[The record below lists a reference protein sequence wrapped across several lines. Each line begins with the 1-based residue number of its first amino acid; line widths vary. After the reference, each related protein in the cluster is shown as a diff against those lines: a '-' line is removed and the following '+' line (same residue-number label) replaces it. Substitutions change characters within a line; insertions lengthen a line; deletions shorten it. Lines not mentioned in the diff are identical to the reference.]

1 MSQASNQS
9 LPNDVVQLRD
19 IAKAQ
24 QERIDE
30 LEKSV
35 AIHKEM
41 IRLMR
46 IEKYG
51 AKSEKLSD
59 DQLSFLDEEPGVKPE
74 EVEKEIAHAGK
85 RSPRRKRKGNP
96 GRVDLPAHL
105 PRVEEL
111 IACSPEQCRCGQ
123 CGQDTHVIGYEESE
137 VLDVKPPEFFVRL
150 IRREK
155 RACRRCPDEGISCA
169 STPRRI
175 IEKGKFS
182 DTLIVDLVI
191 KKYRDHL
198 PLYRQSLS
206 LLADTGIDAHRSTL
220 CGMVMKVG
228 ELCVALNRA
237 MRTELFAT
245 GYIQADETPVGVQSD
260 RTKGRNHQAYVFQF
274 SHPGG
279 TAIFEFHCSRER
291 AGPQKF
297 LKGFRGI
304 LQTDGYSAYNNFAE
318 DSIERVGCLAHIRR
332 KFFDAHKVAKK
343 DPQPLE
349 IIKSIAEIY
358 EIEDGARERQL
369 DPAQRWLVRKE
380 KSVPLL
386 NALKKRILEIR
397 ADNKVLPGSLL
408 GKACKYAI
416 NQWERMSKAMDHG
429 EVEVDNNRCENGIRP
444 LAVGRKNW
452 LHIGSEQAGPKIAA
466 IVSIIETCRRLDIN
480 VREYLL
486 DVLPGLSERPQSD
499 LPELTPLAWK
509 ASHQGS

>member
-1 MSQASNQS
+1 MSQVANPT
-9 LPNDVVQLRD
+9 LPNDAAQLRV
-19 IAKAQ
+19 IATAQ
-24 QERIDE
+24 QTRIDE
-30 LEKSV
+30 LEKLV

-51 AKSEKLSD
+51 AKSEKLND
-59 DQLSFLDEEPGVKPE
+59 EQLSFLEEEPGVTSE
-74 EVEKEIAHAGK
+74 EVENELPHAEERK
-85 RSPRRKRKGNP
+85 PRKKRKHKP
-96 GRVDLPAHL
+96 GRVELPDHL
-105 PRVEEL
+105 PRVEEV
-111 IACSPEQCRCGQ
+111 ISCSDEQCVCGQ
-123 CGQDTHVIGYEESE
+123 CGENTHVIGYEESE
-137 VLDVKPPEFFVRL
+137 VLDVKPAEFFVRV

-155 RACRRCPDEGISCA
+155 RACRHCPEEGISCA

-182 DTLIVDLVI
+182 DSLIVDLVI

-206 LLADTGIDAHRSTL
+206 LLADGGIDIHRSTL
-220 CGMVMKVG
+220 CGTVMRVG

-237 MRTELFAT
+237 MKAELFAT
-245 GYIQADETPVGVQSD
+245 GYIQADETPVGVQSG
-260 RTKGRNHQAYVFQF
+260 RTRGKNHQAYVFQF

-291 AGPQKF
+291 AGPEKF
-297 LKGFRGI
+297 LQGFTGI
-304 LQTDGYSAYNNFAE
+304 LQTDGYSAYNNFNEGTIAR
-318 DSIERVGCLAHIRR
+318 IGCLAHIRR
-332 KFFDAHKVAKK
+332 KFFDAHKVAKE
-343 DPQPLE
+343 DPLPLE
-349 IIKSIAEIY
+349 IIKSIAKIY
-358 EIEDGARERQL
+358 EIEDEARERQL
-369 DPAQRWLVRKE
+369 DPEQRKLLRQE
-380 KSVPLL
+380 KSVPLM
-386 NALKKRILEIR
+386 NALKARILELR
-397 ADNKVLPGSLL
+397 ADSKVLPGSLL

-416 NQWERMSKAMDHG
+416 NQWERVSKSMDHG

-499 LPELTPLAWK
+499 LPDLTPLAWK
-509 ASHQGS
+509 ARQQPS